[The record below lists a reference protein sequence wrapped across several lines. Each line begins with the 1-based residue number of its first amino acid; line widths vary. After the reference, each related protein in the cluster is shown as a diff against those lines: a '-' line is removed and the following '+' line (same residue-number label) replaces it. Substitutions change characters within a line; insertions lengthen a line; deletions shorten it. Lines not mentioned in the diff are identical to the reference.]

1 MNRIFDYQS
10 IKDTEQY
17 KTAEQQECK
26 SDIVVFKF
34 IDLLVMRSYYN
45 SDIGIRGQP
54 QILDL

>member
-45 SDIGIRGQP
+45 
-54 QILDL
+54 